1 MGQGEEERGEIF
13 FFYRPRV
20 EKEEAHSP
28 DDVQLYLVLRPE
40 SGERA
45 VEEKQS
51 PQSGK
56 EGSKKEYDL
65 QGQFGHKKFV
75 PADPPDM
82 LIYEGCELLLISASD
97 AIEEEWE
104 TNL

>member
-1 MGQGEEERGEIF
+1 MHAHLVYKLELPSKDKENEPQESLNIER
-13 FFYRPRV
+13 
-20 EKEEAHSP
+20 
-28 DDVQLYLVLRPE
+28 
-40 SGERA
+40 
-45 VEEKQS
+45 
-51 PQSGK
+51 
-56 EGSKKEYDL
+56 EGSFIIHIKNPDQHGGSSQFTRFPTHL

-75 PADPPDM
+75 RADPPDM